1 MAKLKLSLAMG
12 AYDHIADLVSGRV
25 AVEGIELNCL
35 TYRVEEIF
43 FRTIMHRD
51 FDVSELSMAKY
62 VSMVSQGDNT
72 FVALPVFP
80 SRVPRHSSI
89 YVRRDG
95 PVKTPADLNGKKI
108 GLPEWAQTA
117 AVYSR
122 GMLAKQYGVDLAGV
136 DWIQAGVEQ
145 AGRIEKVKLNLP
157 QGLRI
162 TPRLDGTLNA
172 MLLSGEIDA
181 VLSATPL
188 SSFSQGHPNV
198 RRLFEDF
205 LDAEMKYV
213 AETGIFPIMHTVVV
227 RRQLVDA
234 NRWIAMNLFTAFEE
248 AKNRSVARALFSGT
262 SAYPIPWA
270 YEHARRAKNMFGGE
284 LWPYGIQPNRRTL
297 DAFLEFCH
305 DQGISHR
312 RIQAE
317 ELFAPQVQDH
327 FRA

>member
-1 MAKLKLSLAMG
+1 MARLKLSLAMG
-12 AYDHIADLVSGRV
+12 PYDHVADLTNGRV
-25 AVEGIELNCL
+25 PVEGVELNCL
-35 TYRVEEIF
+35 TYRIEEIF
-43 FRTIMHRD
+43 FRTIVHRD
-51 FDVSELSMAKY
+51 FDVSEISMAKY
-62 VSMVSQGDNT
+62 VSMVSQGDDT

-95 PVKTPADLNGKKI
+95 PVKTPADLNGKRI

-122 GMLAKQYGVDLAGV
+122 GMLAKQYGVDLAGI

-157 QGLRI
+157 HGLKV
-162 TPRLDGTLNA
+162 TPRPDATLNA
-172 MLLSGEIDA
+172 MLLSGELDA

-188 SSFSQGHPNV
+188 SSFTQNHPNV

-213 AETGIFPIMHTVVV
+213 AETGILPIMHTVVI
-227 RRQLVDA
+227 RRELVDA
-234 NRWIAMNLFTAFEE
+234 NPWLAMNLFTAFEQ
-248 AKNRSVARALFSGT
+248 AKNRSVERALFSGFT
-262 SAYPIPWA
+262 AYPIPWA
-270 YEHARRAKNMFGGE
+270 YEHARRVKVMLGGD
-284 LWPYGIQPNRRTL
+284 LWPYGIEGNRRTL
-297 DAFLEFCH
+297 DPFLEFCLE
-305 DQGISHR
+305 QGISHR
-312 RIQAE
+312 RIQVE
-317 ELFAPQVQDH
+317 ELFARQVQQG